1 MNAGE
6 NIMSVGGGV
15 HDDAVD
21 VTYSTKP
28 DNPTMAQGAM
38 ETTTTSSAEY
48 SLGAGAET
56 EMTQG
61 YGLDLGATVGNTI
74 NLEGTTTG
82 MEFGATT
89 TTESAGFDMGA
100 MTTGEAVES
109 TGFEATGAG
118 FEATGAGLQTTGAEF
133 QTTGAEFEATGAG
146 LETTG
151 AGFEATGAGFETTGA
166 EFQTTGAGFEATGA
180 GFEGTTTTTTTTTST
195 EYGMGVGAGAE
206 FSSGSVMGVTEATHD
221 EAVDV
226 TYSTKPDTQV
236 NTQVNTQVTNLGTV
250 DLGLLI

>member
-100 MTTGEAVES
+100 MNRS
-109 TGFEATGAG
+109 WIR
-118 FEATGAGLQTTGAEF
+118 
-133 QTTGAEFEATGAG
+133 
-146 LETTG
+146 
-151 AGFEATGAGFETTGA
+151 
-166 EFQTTGAGFEATGA
+166 
-180 GFEGTTTTTTTTTST
+180 S
-195 EYGMGVGAGAE
+195 YR
-206 FSSGSVMGVTEATHD
+206 SWI
-221 EAVDV
+221 
-226 TYSTKPDTQV
+226 
-236 NTQVNTQVTNLGTV
+236 TNNWS
-250 DLGLLI
+250 